1 MLIPCYIIIV
11 VEIGFQT
18 SIMNVS
24 EESGSFS
31 VDISKTGS
39 NERPVSVRIFTESAS
54 AIGQSY
60 IAHL

>member
-1 MLIPCYIIIV
+1 MLLLYVV

-31 VDISKTGS
+31 VGISKTGS
-39 NERPVSVRIFTESAS
+39 NERPVSVRIFTVSAS

-60 IAHL
+60 IVHL